1 MDILNTGK
9 DPNEIDIGDM
19 SDYIQM
25 DKEAYEILTDLVNG
39 TYSLKDFRSDVI
51 DYLYHKNLEKG
62 KVPIWNRV
70 SQPP

>member
-1 MDILNTGK
+1 MCDWK

-25 DKEAYEILTDLVNG
+25 DKEAYEILTDLING

-51 DYLYHKNLEKG
+51 DYLYHRNLENC
-62 KVPIWNRV
+62 KVPIWNRT
-70 SQPP
+70 S

>member
-1 MDILNTGK
+1 MCDWT

-25 DKEAYEILTDLVNG
+25 DIVAYEILTDLING

-51 DYLYHKNLEKG
+51 DYLYHRNLENC
-62 KVPIWNRV
+62 KVPIWNRT
-70 SQPP
+70 S